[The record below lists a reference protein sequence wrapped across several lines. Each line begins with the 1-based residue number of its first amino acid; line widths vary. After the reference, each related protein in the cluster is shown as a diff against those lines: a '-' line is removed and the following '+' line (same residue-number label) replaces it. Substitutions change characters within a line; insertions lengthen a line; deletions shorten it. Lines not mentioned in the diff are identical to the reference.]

1 MKTNNKFLVIGH
13 SGAKAIAP
21 ENSLKAFQKAIELN
35 ADFIEFDLRLSKDR
49 EIILMHDENT
59 LDIRGHNRLIYE
71 MTLKELKQLNIG
83 EGEKL
88 ATLTELIK
96 ITKGK
101 IGLLPDI
108 KVPGVTLDLVN
119 TLKKNNLL
127 ERTIA
132 SCFEVVELLKIK
144 EMEPTLKLGYLIP
157 RALTYKRIVRRY
169 VLRASKNEF
178 YAIHPNHRVVDREFV
193 ELAHDNGLKVNVWTV
208 NEESLMRKLID
219 LDVDGIMTDDIALL
233 NQVLGRSY

>member
-157 RALTYKRIVRRY
+157 RALTYKRIVRLY
-169 VLRASKNEF
+169 VLRAGKNEF